1 MRAFLSSSLSS
12 TLLCALALIAPLA
25 LPATAQAAVVPLD
38 RVAVVVDDSVILQS
52 EIDKRIADVQFQFAQ
67 RKTSLP
73 PDDILRKQVTEQL
86 IMESLQVNLATR
98 AGIRIDDTELNAAMN
113 DVAKQSNLSLS
124 DFQKKLDAT
133 PGSSYAE
140 VREQVKRELMINHLR
155 QRRMQDRIRITDQD
169 VQNFLRS
176 PTGQAELASEFRL
189 GHILVNLPEE
199 ATPQDIAAGEEKVK
213 KIKADLA
220 AGKDFAQVAATW
232 SASETA
238 LKGGDLGW
246 RKAAQL
252 PTLFADEAEKMKVG
266 DVAGPFRT
274 PGAFHLIKLLG
285 KRGGDQIRVP
295 QWHVQHIL
303 IKPTEILSSEDAKQ
317 KLEDIRSKIVKG
329 TAKFADEARTLS
341 DDPGSAR
348 QGGDLGWVSAGD
360 MVPEFDKTMRSIPEN
375 QVSEVFQSS
384 FGWHILQVTGTREQ
398 DVSEQYRA
406 GMARQALYARE
417 YDEELANWMRELRN
431 DAFVEIRSDK
441 K

>member
-1 MRAFLSSSLSS
+1 MRAFLSYVFLLLSAV
-12 TLLCALALIAPLA
+12 LLLNP
-25 LPATAQAAVVPLD
+25 AQAAVVPLD
-38 RVAVVVDDSVILQS
+38 KVAVVVDDSVILQS
-52 EIDKRIADVQFQFAQ
+52 EIDKRVADVRFQFAQ
-67 RKTSLP
+67 RKTALP
-73 PDDILRKQVTEQL
+73 PEDILRKQVTEQL
-86 IMESLQVNLATR
+86 IMESLQINLATR
-98 AGIRIDDTELNAAMN
+98 AGIRIDDTELNAAIT
-113 DVAKQSNLSLS
+113 DIAKQNGVSLS

-176 PTGQAELASEFRL
+176 PSGQAELASEFRL
-189 GHILVNLPEE
+189 GHILITLPDE

-213 KIKADLA
+213 KVKAELA

-232 SASETA
+232 SGSETA

-252 PTLFADEAEKMKVG
+252 PTLFSEEAEKMQTG
-266 DVAGPFRT
+266 DIAGPFRT
-274 PGAFHLIKLLG
+274 PGGFHIIKLIG
-285 KRGGDQIRVP
+285 KRGGDQIRVK

-317 KLEDIRSKIVKG
+317 KLDDLRSKIEKG
-329 TAKFADEARTLS
+329 TVKFADAARINS

-375 QVSEVFQSS
+375 KISDVFQSS
-384 FGWHILQVTGTREQ
+384 FGWHILEVTGTRDQ
-398 DVSEQYRA
+398 DVSDQYRA

-431 DAFVEIRSDK
+431 DAFVEVRSASAK
-441 K
+441 